1 MERDDDTE
9 VSRPAVLGLVQARP
23 VISCVSLSKSLNLSG
38 LQCLYL
44 KNEELGLDNLWN
56 YISY

>member
-1 MERDDDTE
+1 MERDDDT
-9 VSRPAVLGLVQARP
+9 VASSPAVLVLVQARP

-44 KNEELGLDNLWN
+44 KNEELGLDYLWD
-56 YISY
+56 YV